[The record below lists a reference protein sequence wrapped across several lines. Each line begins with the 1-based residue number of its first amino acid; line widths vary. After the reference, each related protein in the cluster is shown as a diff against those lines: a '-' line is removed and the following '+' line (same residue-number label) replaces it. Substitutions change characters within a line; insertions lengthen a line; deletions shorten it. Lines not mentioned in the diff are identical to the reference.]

1 MMVYVVALVSIV
13 LGAVAQYCLKI
24 GVGGTVVSNDVFEAG
39 KRILFNWNFIAGVL
53 CYALSFLL
61 WLVVLSR
68 LDLSKAYPMV
78 SFGYVIAVLLGYFML
93 GEELNAMK
101 IAGLLFIMA
110 GVLFISRS

>member
-1 MMVYVVALVSIV
+1 MIYVVALVSIV

-24 GVGGTVVSNDVFEAG
+24 GVVGNIVGND
-39 KRILFNWNFIAGVL
+39 ILETGRRLLLNWNFIAGVV
-53 CYALSFLL
+53 CYALSFIL
-61 WLVVLSR
+61 WLLVLSR
-68 LDLSKAYPMV
+68 LDLGKAYPMV

-101 IAGLLFIMA
+101 IAGLLFIIV